1 MRRLMAAGNWK
12 MNTTRESA
20 VALAKAVAEGSRDA
34 AGKVD
39 VVVAPPFPYLIPVTE
54 ALRGTHVTVS
64 GQNAWHEKPGAFTGE
79 VGLDMLADCGCTA
92 VILGHSER
100 RHVLGE
106 TDAVINLKVRASL
119 AKNLLVILCV
129 GELKEERLGNQ
140 TEQVLDRQMEG
151 GLKDVSGAD
160 MGRIVIAYE
169 PVWAIG
175 TGLTATP
182 AQAEQAHVHLRK
194 WLSARYTPQIAEA
207 TRILYGGSVKPDNA
221 AELIGQPNVDGAL
234 VGGASLKADQFLP
247 IVQAAVAASGKP

>member
-20 VALAKAVAEGSRDA
+20 VALAKSLAEGARSA
-34 AGKVD
+34 TAMVD
-39 VVVAPPFPYLIPVTE
+39 VLVAPPFPYLLPVVE
-54 ALRGTHVTVS
+54 ALRGTQIAVA
-64 GQNAWHEKPGAFTGE
+64 GQNAYHEKPGAFTGE

-106 TDAVINLKVRASL
+106 TDEQINRKVKAAL
-119 AKNLLVILCV
+119 AKKLLVILCV

-151 GLKDVSGAD
+151 DLKDVSAAE
-160 MGRIVIAYE
+160 MAAVVIAYE

-182 AQAEQAHVHLRK
+182 QQAEAAHVHLRK
-194 WLSARYTPQIAEA
+194 WLSARYNPRVAES

-247 IVQAAVAASGKP
+247 IVQAAVGASGKK